1 MSDALRGDEAGRGE
15 EAIDRSGW
23 PVRVSRLH
31 DVYDE
36 IADEIADHAHLTP
49 SQRIEM
55 VDELTRT
62 AWAFSTGSSD
72 EPEFRRDVVRVVRR
86 GR

>member
-1 MSDALRGDEAGRGE
+1 MSVARPDEGP
-15 EAIDRSGW
+15 IDRSEW
-23 PVRVSRLH
+23 PVRVKRLH
-31 DVYDE
+31 DE
-36 IADEIADHAHLTP
+36 ADEVADHAHLTP
-49 SQRIEM
+49 SERIEM

-62 AWAFSTGSSD
+62 AWAFYTGSSD